1 MRNITNAGVASRRTA
16 KRGNREGA
24 IYQRKSDGRWCAAV
38 TLENGKR
45 KVIYGK
51 TREEVAGRLVTALN
65 DVRQGLTL
73 PGERLT
79 VAKFLVRWLEDSARP
94 KLKPSTYVSY
104 ETLIRRHLVPGLGR
118 HSLAKLSP
126 QPVQAFLNERAS
138 SGLSPR
144 RVQMMYAVLRVALSR
159 AVKWGLAARNV
170 ALLVDPPRVP
180 IPDIQPLSF
189 ADAQA
194 FLRAARGH
202 TYELLLTVFLTTGLR
217 VGEALALRWEDI
229 DLDAG
234 RLSVRHTLEQLP
246 GKPWRLAEPKSA
258 TSRRTLPLLPEARA
272 ALSAQRARVLELQLR
287 TVAWRDHGLVFP
299 SATGEP
305 PHVTSVSHAFKKL
318 LVPGG
323 LPSTHRLHDL
333 RHSTATYLL
342 AKGVPPRVVME
353 LLGHS
358 QISMTMR
365 YQHVLPAMLE
375 EEVARLAT
383 VFPTLGSTREG

>member
-1 MRNITNAGVASRRTA
+1 M
-16 KRGNREGA
+16 
-24 IYQRKSDGRWCAAV
+24 
-38 TLENGKR
+38 
-45 KVIYGK
+45 
-51 TREEVAGRLVTALN
+51 TALN

-79 VAKFLVRWLEDSARP
+79 VAKFLERWLEDSARP

-104 ETLIRRHLVPGLGR
+104 ETLIRRHLVPGLGQ

-126 QPVQAFLNERAS
+126 QPVQAFLNERAG

-144 RVQMMYAVLRVALSR
+144 RVQMMYAALRVALGR

-170 ALLVDPPRVP
+170 ALLVDPPCVP
-180 IPDIQPLSF
+180 TADIQPLSF

-194 FLRAARGH
+194 FLSAAQGH
-202 TYELLLTVFLTTGLR
+202 AYELLFTVLLTTGLR

-272 ALSAQRARVLELQLR
+272 ALRAQRAGARVAASYGCLAGPRAGVPVWNRGAAPRHERKPCVQEAADSGR
-287 TVAWRDHGLVFP
+287 FA
-299 SATGEP
+299 E
-305 PHVTSVSHAFKKL
+305 HAPFARS
-318 LVPGG
+318 P
-323 LPSTHRLHDL
+323 
-333 RHSTATYLL
+333 HSTATYLL

-383 VFPTLGSTREG
+383 VFPTLGSIREG